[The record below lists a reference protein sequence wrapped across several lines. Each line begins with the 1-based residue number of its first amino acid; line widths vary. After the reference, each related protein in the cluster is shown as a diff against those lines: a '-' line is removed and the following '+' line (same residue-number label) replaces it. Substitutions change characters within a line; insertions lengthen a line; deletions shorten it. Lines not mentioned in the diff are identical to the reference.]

1 MLEAGESEREGP
13 GEAASS
19 VRSSCARQ
27 KSYGMKTA
35 SARTKRTHIEP
46 RPRAQIATH
55 ARERSN
61 LARSERERSQT
72 PSPRRGEAA
81 RQARRAA
88 VS

>member
-19 VRSSCARQ
+19 MRSSCARQ
-27 KSYGMKTA
+27 KNFEMKTA
-35 SARTKRTHIEP
+35 SARTKRTHTEL
-46 RPRAQIATH
+46 RPRAQIAAH
-55 ARERSN
+55 ARKHSH
-61 LARSERERSQT
+61 LARSKRERSQP